1 MAERLERRF
10 YPVVAESLADT
21 ECVLWQHSDDLLQRD
36 NFDVLLDACVLPARK
51 MTLI

>member
-10 YPVVAESLADT
+10 YPVITESLADT
-21 ECVLWQHSDDLLQRD
+21 ECVLWQHSDDPLHRD
-36 NFDVLLDACVLPARK
+36 NFDVLLDAGVLPARE